1 MTSPPIFASSTL
13 SPGSV
18 PPLCKLIEVRKG
30 RKEESRE
37 GGRERKGGE
46 RGGGMDGGRDGGK
59 WKEGRERGNPHTLL

>member
-37 GGRERKGGE
+37 AGRKRKGGE

-59 WKEGRERGNPHTLL
+59 WKEGRERGNPHTL

>member
-30 RKEESRE
+30 RKE
-37 GGRERKGGE
+37 
-46 RGGGMDGGRDGGK
+46 GGRDG
-59 WKEGRERGNPHTLL
+59 EGERGSERGVEGWMEEEMEVNGGGKEKGNPQTL